1 MKIKVGKYTWNPIV
15 LIRNIFV
22 LICVLFLIWCAISY
36 CEILIKNTSID
47 VRPVYSSWNVFLMFL
62 K

>member
-1 MKIKVGKYTWNPIV
+1 MKIKVGKYNWNPLV
-15 LIRNIFV
+15 LIRNIFM
-22 LICVLFLIWCAISY
+22 LICILFLVWCAISY

-47 VRPVYSSWNVFLMFL
+47 VRPIYSSWNIFMLAF

>member
-1 MKIKVGKYTWNPIV
+1 MKIRFGHYTWNPLV

-22 LICVLFLIWCAISY
+22 LVCILFLIWFAISY
-36 CEILIKNTSID
+36 GEILIKNTAID
-47 VRPVYSSWNVFLMFL
+47 VRPIYSHWNIFMLLL